1 MREVSMLAG
10 SMNVV
15 SEKKWPEFRRKQ
27 IELLVAEGISRA
39 QAEKLYAPF
48 K

>member
-1 MREVSMLAG
+1 MT
-10 SMNVV
+10 
-15 SEKKWPEFRRKQ
+15 WPEFRHKQ

>member
-1 MREVSMLAG
+1 MLDG
-10 SMNVV
+10 SMEVIR
-15 SEKKWPEFRRKQ
+15 EEKWPEVRRRQ
-27 IELLVAEGISRA
+27 IELLVAESISRA

>member
-1 MREVSMLAG
+1 MRRLPIRE
-10 SMNVV
+10 
-15 SEKKWPEFRRKQ
+15 EKWQEFRRKQ

-39 QAEKLYAPF
+39 ATEKLYAPF